1 MQDGDWMRGYGVGEP
16 VPLVRRCAA
25 ACGRHAPS
33 IQALRLGDSPSMERP
48 ATKDPTA
55 PMKITTL
62 DCIEPLLTVLRGYSV
77 LSEVRPAVFHLDG
90 RDFIHF
96 HAGPE
101 GIVADVRLSS
111 GQIRMSVSTPA
122 EQSELLQRIE
132 ETLAALESRTRGN
145 RTKRR
150 GRNERDG

>member
-1 MQDGDWMRGYGVGEP
+1 
-16 VPLVRRCAA
+16 
-25 ACGRHAPS
+25 
-33 IQALRLGDSPSMERP
+33 MERP

-62 DCIEPLLTVLRGYSV
+62 DRIEPLLTVLRGYSV